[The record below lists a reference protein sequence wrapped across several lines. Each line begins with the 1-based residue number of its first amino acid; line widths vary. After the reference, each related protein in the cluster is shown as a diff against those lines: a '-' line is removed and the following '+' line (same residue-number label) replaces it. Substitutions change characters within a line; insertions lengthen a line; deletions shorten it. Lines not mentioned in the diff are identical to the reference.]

1 VTVVNF
7 CKSILGY
14 TAHMRRSFPVVLIS
28 ALYVML
34 LLIGLLFPREALA
47 EPTPMGFLEKIFHD
61 ILFLSGPPEVFLNF
75 LLFIPFYFALLYL
88 APALTRPWA
97 ALVSCL
103 TSAAAEL
110 AQSQI
115 PGRVSSWRDF
125 LSNCLG
131 VVVAF
136 AFLTARSK

>member
-1 VTVVNF
+1 MPRIKPKTH
-7 CKSILGY
+7 ILGLY
-14 TAHMRRSFPVVLIS
+14 IPFLI
-28 ALYVML
+28 A
-34 LLIGLLFPREALA
+34 GLLWPRDVLNDS
-47 EPTPMGFLEKIFHD
+47 EPMNFIKRILHE
-61 ILFLSGPPEVFLNF
+61 ILFLSGPLEVFLNF
-75 LLFIPFYFALLYL
+75 LLFIPFYIALLYL

-131 VVVAF
+131 VLVAF
-136 AFLTARSK
+136 AFLAASSKKTIV

>member
-1 VTVVNF
+1 MPPAKLKTL
-7 CKSILGY
+7 ILG
-14 TAHMRRSFPVVLIS
+14 
-28 ALYVML
+28 LYIPL
-34 LLIGLLFPREALA
+34 LLAGLLWPRTAA
-47 EPTPMGFLEKIFHD
+47 IKSEPMNFIKGILLD

-75 LLFIPFYFALLYL
+75 LLFIPFYIALLYL

-97 ALVSCL
+97 ALISCL

-131 VVVAF
+131 VLVTF
-136 AFLTARSK
+136 AFLAARSKKKIV

>member
-1 VTVVNF
+1 MPPAKLKTL
-7 CKSILGY
+7 ILG
-14 TAHMRRSFPVVLIS
+14 
-28 ALYVML
+28 LYIPL
-34 LLIGLLFPREALA
+34 LLAGLLWPRNAA
-47 EPTPMGFLEKIFHD
+47 IKSEPMNFIKGILLD

-75 LLFIPFYFALLYL
+75 LLFIPFYMALLYL

-97 ALVSCL
+97 VLISCL

-131 VVVAF
+131 VLVTF
-136 AFLTARSK
+136 AFLAARSKKKIV

>member
-1 VTVVNF
+1 MPRVNL
-7 CKSILGY
+7 KNLIL
-14 TAHMRRSFPVVLIS
+14 
-28 ALYVML
+28 ALYIPL
-34 LLIGLLFPREALA
+34 LLVGLLWPRNTSIDS
-47 EPTPMGFLEKIFHD
+47 EPMNFIKRILHD
-61 ILFLSGPPEVFLNF
+61 ILFLSGPPEVLLNF

-88 APALTRPWA
+88 APALTRPWG

-131 VVVAF
+131 VLVAF
-136 AFLTARSK
+136 AFLAASSKKKIV

>member
-1 VTVVNF
+1 MPRVKLKTL
-7 CKSILGY
+7 IL
-14 TAHMRRSFPVVLIS
+14 
-28 ALYVML
+28 ALYIPL
-34 LLIGLLFPREALA
+34 LLVGLLWPRNASIDS
-47 EPTPMGFLEKIFHD
+47 EPMNFIQRILHD

-75 LLFIPFYFALLYL
+75 LLFIPFYIALLYL

-97 ALVSCL
+97 ALISCL

-131 VVVAF
+131 VLLVLIAL
-136 AFLTARSK
+136 AARSKKKIV